1 MGLGESLKK
10 LIQPE
15 HREPEQAPDEGNG
28 TIRVGGTV
36 EPLSD
41 EERARLIEKAQSDL
55 PELDAKVEKN
65 LDRLRELSRS

>member
-10 LIQPE
+10 LIHSDQLEQPDAE
-15 HREPEQAPDEGNG
+15 TG
-28 TIRVGGTV
+28 TSQVGGTV

-41 EERARLIEKAQSDL
+41 EERARLIKKAQSDL

-65 LDRLRELSRS
+65 LDRLRTLSRS